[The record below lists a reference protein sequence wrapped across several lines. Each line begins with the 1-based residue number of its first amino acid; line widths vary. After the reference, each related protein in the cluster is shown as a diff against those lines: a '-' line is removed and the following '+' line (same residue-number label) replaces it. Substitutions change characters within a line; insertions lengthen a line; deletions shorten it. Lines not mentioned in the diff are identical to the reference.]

1 MKPLSGYLKSEDNEM
16 GKILVAFFSASGVTA
31 KVASKVAEA
40 AKADLFEIKPE
51 IAYTKADLNWMDKNS
66 RSSVEM
72 NDPSSRPAIAETVKN
87 MEQYD
92 TVIIGFPIWWY
103 TAPTIIKTF
112 LEAHDFSGKKIA
124 LFATSGGSGFG
135 DTVKDLQPCVDPS
148 AEFVSEKLLNGADE
162 SVIESWIATI

>member
-1 MKPLSGYLKSEDNEM
+1 ME
-16 GKILVAFFSASGVTA
+16 KILVAYFSASGVTA
-31 KVASKVAEA
+31 KAAKKVAEA
-40 AKADLFEIKPE
+40 ANADLFEIKPE
-51 IAYTKADLNWMDKNS
+51 IAYTNADLNWMDKKS

-72 NDPSSRPAIAETVKN
+72 NDPSSRPAIAGTVKN

-135 DTVKDLQPCVDPS
+135 NTVKDLQPCVDSS
-148 AEFVSEKLLNGADE
+148 AEFVSEKLLNRTDE
-162 SVIESWIATI
+162 SAIESWIATI